1 MAGASSA
8 SESTS
13 PYERLSVLLP
23 RSWMKV
29 LATRSERP
37 VLTKLRAKKKAR
49 TMSQMT
55 SLVKAWKAA
64 WKGRMPEATV
74 KVRQTSAQAPE
85 GSGRSTRPATAETKT
100 EKSAQAWEVTPAGWG
115 HKNHSATAGATDA
128 ASGTS
133 GAPPQA
139 GAAGDPTD

>member
-8 SESTS
+8 SESTG

-74 KVRQTSAQAPE
+74 KDRQ
-85 GSGRSTRPATAETKT
+85 T
-100 EKSAQAWEVTPAGWG
+100 EKSAQAWEVPPAGWG
-115 HKNHSATAGATDA
+115 HKNHSATAG
-128 ASGTS
+128 
-133 GAPPQA
+133 
-139 GAAGDPTD
+139 

>member
-1 MAGASSA
+1 MMGRYTPPARAVVLGLAGARSA

-23 RSWMKV
+23 RSLIKV

-74 KVRQTSAQAPE
+74 KVRQKSAQAP
-85 GSGRSTRPATAETKT
+85 
-100 EKSAQAWEVTPAGWG
+100 EVTPAGWG

-133 GAPPQA
+133 G
-139 GAAGDPTD
+139 